1 MTTKNPDDLR
11 GKGNIEAVSSVIA
24 NWLES
29 EQPRTRLVRYG
40 AAQMSIAELLAQC
53 LASGLPGENAVLLSQ
68 RMQKEFGSVHALL
81 AGPIKSVLAVRN
93 VGPTKAAR
101 LEAINE
107 LSVRETE
114 NQLKRK
120 QCFNKPVAVARF
132 PSKRLGHLG

>member
-24 NWLES
+24 NWLEG
-29 EQPRTRLVRYG
+29 EQARTRLVRHG

-53 LASGLPGENAVLLSQ
+53 FASGLPGENAVLLSQ

>member
-24 NWLES
+24 NWLEG
-29 EQPRTRLVRYG
+29 EQPRTRLVRHG

-53 LASGLPGENAVLLSQ
+53 FASGLPGENAVLLSQ

-81 AGPIKSVLAVRN
+81 AGPIKAVLAVRN

>member
-11 GKGNIEAVSSVIA
+11 GKGNIEAVISVIA
-24 NWLES
+24 NWLEG

-40 AAQMSIAELLAQC
+40 AAQMSTAELLAQC
-53 LASGLPGENAVLLSQ
+53 LASGLPCENAVLLSQ

-81 AGPIKSVLAVRN
+81 AAPIKSLLAVRN
-93 VGPTKAAR
+93 LGPAKAAR
-101 LEAINE
+101 LKAINE

-114 NQLKRK
+114 IQSKRK
-120 QCFNKPVAVARF
+120 QCFDKPVAVARL